1 MRQSPARPARPHC
14 RRRAER
20 PFALQLHMTPTQS
33 GSVRL
38 GLTSQVASSGS
49 LAVTL
54 NGAHVN
60 LSPFSV
66 RMDYKPLHR
75 SALRCNLRRGV
86 VATWRAALQPL
97 YIADVFVRIK
107 PSPSAAPIADSL
119 AQPRRWPVRDVRR
132 MRSIRA
138 AADSLGAAEGAAR
151 AGMPRVGQRSRVL
164 LGAQCHRCAAHR
176 CSNATNQRWFGAR
189 GRPAQ
194 SRVSPSPKMG
204 QKP

>member
-1 MRQSPARPARPHC
+1 VRQSPARPHC

-20 PFALQLHMTPTQS
+20 PFFALQLHMTPTQS

-66 RMDYKPLHR
+66 RMDYKPLRR
-75 SALRCNLRRGV
+75 SALRCNVRRGV

-97 YIADVFVRIK
+97 CIADVLCASNPHRPLLRSPKARHSPGAVPSVMCAACDRFERRRIHC
-107 PSPSAAPIADSL
+107 
-119 AQPRRWPVRDVRR
+119 RR
-132 MRSIRA
+132 A
-138 AADSLGAAEGAAR
+138 GAAEGAAR
-151 AGMPRVGQRSRVL
+151 AGVPRVGQRSRVL
-164 LGAQCHRCAAHR
+164 LGAQCHRCAARR
-176 CSNATNQRWFGAR
+176 CSNATNQRWVGAR
-189 GRPAQ
+189 GAE
-194 SRVSPSPKMG
+194 SRAESSRA
-204 QKP
+204 